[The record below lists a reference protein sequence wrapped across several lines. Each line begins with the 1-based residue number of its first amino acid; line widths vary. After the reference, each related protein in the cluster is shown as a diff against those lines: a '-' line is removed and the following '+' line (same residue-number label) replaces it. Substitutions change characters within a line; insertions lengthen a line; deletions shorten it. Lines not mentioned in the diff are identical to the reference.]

1 MSKITPLYYA
11 NSFVDTVQDAK
22 KKVVEQFVSDDKVA
36 TPLNQFIEAQRTFT
50 KELNRSI
57 HEITDYAVT
66 STKDSIEKATAYFKK
81 AA

>member
-11 NSFVDTVQDAK
+11 NTFVDTVQDAK
-22 KKVVEQFVSDDKVA
+22 KKVVEQFVSDSKVA

-50 KELNRSI
+50 KELNRSM
-57 HEITDYAVT
+57 HEIADYAVT
-66 STKDSIEKATAYFKK
+66 STKESIEKVTAQLKK

>member
-57 HEITDYAVT
+57 HEIADYAVA
-66 STKDSIEKATAYFKK
+66 STKDSIEKTTAYFKK

>member
-50 KELNRSI
+50 KELNRSM
-57 HEITDYAVT
+57 HEIADYAVT
-66 STKDSIEKATAYFKK
+66 STKEAMDKVTAQLKK